1 MRSKRGFSKSK
12 SGQGTFDMS
21 FGMIFSILLIIF
33 FIVIAFIA
41 IKSFLSTKDCAQVGI
56 FSDNLQKDIDKAWN
70 SQKSNFEFKA
80 TLPLGLEYICFA
92 DLLKP
97 DKGSEID
104 KKIYT
109 EMSIYEQSN
118 ANMFLYPREKTCN
131 MPYYTIKHINLNKTI
146 ESRNPYCIAVKDGS
160 IIIQITKDFN
170 EALVK
175 IS

>member
-1 MRSKRGFSKSK
+1 MKRRLIKNK
-12 SGQGTFDMS
+12 CAQGTFDMS
-21 FGMIFSILLIIF
+21 FGMMFSILLIIF

-80 TLPLGLEYICFA
+80 TLPSGLEYVCFA

-109 EMSIYEQSN
+109 EMSIYEQSK
-118 ANMFLYPREKTCN
+118 ANMFLYPREKACN
-131 MPYYTIKHINLNKTI
+131 MPYYTIKHINLNQTI

-160 IIIQITKDFN
+160 VNIKISKDFN